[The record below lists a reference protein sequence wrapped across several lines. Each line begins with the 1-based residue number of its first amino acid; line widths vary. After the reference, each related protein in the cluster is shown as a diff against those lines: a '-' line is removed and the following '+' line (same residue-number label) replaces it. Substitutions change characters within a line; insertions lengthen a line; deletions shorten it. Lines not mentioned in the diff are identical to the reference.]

1 MSIEQLA
8 EFLNTRD
15 WLNKKIRTICNKHGY
30 SASIRDWNIEGDK
43 LVIYFVEGGQFYLA
57 TYFTRNFPLS
67 ELLGE

>member
-1 MSIEQLA
+1 MNIEQLA

-30 SASIRDWNIEGDK
+30 SASIDGWSVEGDK
-43 LVIYFVEGGQFYLA
+43 LVVNFVSGGHVGLD